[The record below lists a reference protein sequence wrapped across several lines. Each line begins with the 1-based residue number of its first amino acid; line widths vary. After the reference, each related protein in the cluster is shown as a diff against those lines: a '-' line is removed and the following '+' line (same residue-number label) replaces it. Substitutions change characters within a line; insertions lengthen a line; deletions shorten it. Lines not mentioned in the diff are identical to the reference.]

1 MHAVSEGVD
10 SAEQAKTLRSFRG
23 DQMQGD
29 LFSKPI
35 PMDELPRALRRV
47 GKPRV
52 LPTLSS

>member
-35 PMDELPRALRRV
+35 PMDEIAARLEKSR
-47 GKPRV
+47 
-52 LPTLSS
+52 